1 MPRHRWSPDVVFRD
15 VVLTPTERGCPTCGG
30 FMYICDHRHRR
41 FYTFDD
47 PIHLN
52 TKLVHCI
59 QPDCPTRS
67 KTYSS
72 PDEMSIA
79 LPRWLIG
86 WDVFA
91 WIGHRRFA
99 RDWSIPQ
106 IQAELRDTHGI
117 SLSTEGLCTYAR
129 RYQTMV
135 AARHQDLDR
144 LKDDYANVDDLIL
157 TIDGLQPEKGH
168 EVLYVVRE
176 LRLRRVWFATPLLS
190 SATAEIETLLR
201 EAQQWASALGK
212 PIAAWVSDKQHALVR
227 AIANVFPGLPHRYC
241 HNHFERGLT
250 KPMMQQD
257 NQAKVKMRKE
267 VRGLRAIER
276 TVTAAAEP
284 TDAVP
289 SAPVPE
295 PSLSTSASVSESSLS
310 TSDQQPTAEDVASVV
325 LDYCAATRGVLN
337 ANHGGP
343 LDPPGL
349 RMDEGLEA
357 IGASL
362 ERCLEEKKGGL
373 RPGG

>member
-15 VVLTPTERGCPTCGG
+15 VVLTPTERACPTCGG
-30 FMYICDHRHRR
+30 FMHICDHRHRQ

-72 PDEMSIA
+72 PEEMGIA
-79 LPRWLIG
+79 LPRWLIA

-117 SLSTEGLCTYAR
+117 SLSTEGLCSYAR

-144 LKDDYANVDDLIL
+144 LKEDYANVDDLIL

-227 AIANVFPGLPHRYC
+227 AIANVFPSSPI
-241 HNHFERGLT
+241 
-250 KPMMQQD
+250 
-257 NQAKVKMRKE
+257 A
-267 VRGLRAIER
+267 
-276 TVTAAAEP
+276 TA
-284 TDAVP
+284 TT
-289 SAPVPE
+289 
-295 PSLSTSASVSESSLS
+295 TSCV
-310 TSDQQPTAEDVASVV
+310 
-325 LDYCAATRGVLN
+325 G
-337 ANHGGP
+337 
-343 LDPPGL
+343 
-349 RMDEGLEA
+349 
-357 IGASL
+357 
-362 ERCLEEKKGGL
+362 
-373 RPGG
+373 